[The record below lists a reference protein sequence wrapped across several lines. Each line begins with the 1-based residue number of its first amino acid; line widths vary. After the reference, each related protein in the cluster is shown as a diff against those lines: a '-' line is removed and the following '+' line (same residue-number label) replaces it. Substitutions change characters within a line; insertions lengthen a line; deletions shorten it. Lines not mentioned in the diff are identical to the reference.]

1 MPEKPNKSIMSSFM
15 SFING
20 GNINKPKSPT
30 LVGKIVGVDTNH
42 KSSDNFNLIHIYRIV
57 DNEGKSGA
65 FLGNIKY
72 KSKMAYFR
80 KIVGKEF
87 IDNIEGWRELTPDE
101 IKMVN
106 KV

>member
-1 MPEKPNKSIMSSFM
+1 MSEKPNKSMSSFM

-20 GNINKPKSPT
+20 SSNKPKSPT
-30 LVGKIVGVDTNH
+30 LVGKIVGVDTKH

-57 DNEGKSGA
+57 DAEGKSGA

-80 KIVGKEF
+80 KIAGKEF
-87 IDNIEGWRELTPDE
+87 IDTIDEWRELTPDE
-101 IKMVN
+101 VKMIN

>member
-1 MPEKPNKSIMSSFM
+1 MSDKSNKSIMSSFM

-20 GNINKPKSPT
+20 GSVDKPKSPT
-30 LVGKIVGVDTNH
+30 LIGKIVGVDTNH

-57 DNEGKSGA
+57 DTEGKSGA

-72 KSKMAYFR
+72 NSRISYFR
-80 KIVGKEF
+80 KLVGKEF
-87 IDNIEGWRELTPDE
+87 IDKIEGWRELTPDE

-106 KV
+106 KA

>member
-20 GNINKPKSPT
+20 SSNKPKSPT
-30 LVGKIVGVDTNH
+30 LVGKIVGVDTKH

-57 DNEGKSGA
+57 DAEGKSGA

-87 IDNIEGWRELTPDE
+87 IDTIDGWRELTPDE
-101 IKMVN
+101 VKMIN